1 MQHRVWSVMLW
12 REEELVLACHVV
24 QCRVLACHLVLCRQ
38 RELLLGLLVVLC
50 RWKELGFL
58 LCQQVTVLLQGLS
71 KEAEF
76 RGCCH
81 LEVKC
86 GRQHSDVGLS
96 ETIEK
101 CFFQSITS
109 GLGKRLEKSSL
120 HLARCLARGLHKKVV
135 LHTFCFIT
143 KSIFLHLP
151 GVSYEIYHFKCFS
164 LHCKF

>member
-1 MQHRVWSVMLW
+1 M
-12 REEELVLACHVV
+12 VLY
-24 QCRVLACHLVLCRQ
+24 
-38 RELLLGLLVVLC
+38 

-109 GLGKRLEKSSL
+109 GLGKRLEKKEYTSFNALFRSKSAQENCFTQVQLNHNIHISSP
-120 HLARCLARGLHKKVV
+120 
-135 LHTFCFIT
+135 TIN
-143 KSIFLHLP
+143 
-151 GVSYEIYHFKCFS
+151 YEIYHFNCLS

>member
-1 MQHRVWSVMLW
+1 MQDRVWGVVLW
-12 REEELVLACHVV
+12 REEELVLARHVV

-101 CFFQSITS
+101 CFF
-109 GLGKRLEKSSL
+109 R
-120 HLARCLARGLHKKVV
+120 V
-135 LHTFCFIT
+135 L
-143 KSIFLHLP
+143 LQDWEN
-151 GVSYEIYHFKCFS
+151 V
-164 LHCKF
+164 